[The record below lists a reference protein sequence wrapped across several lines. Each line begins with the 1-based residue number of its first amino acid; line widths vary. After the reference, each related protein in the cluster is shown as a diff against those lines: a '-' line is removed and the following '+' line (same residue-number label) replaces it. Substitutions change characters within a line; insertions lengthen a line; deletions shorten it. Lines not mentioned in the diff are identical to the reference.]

1 MGAPV
6 DAGKARLPHTMTLA
20 TGNRDLGIRIGMAS
34 VENKLGFVASER
46 DLAVEARASAGM
58 TSAAVAAGF
67 DRQQQGVLVAI
78 GPDFGDFLN
87 LARRIALA
95 PERLA

>member
-1 MGAPV
+1 M
-6 DAGKARLPHTMTLA
+6 KYE
-20 TGNRDLGIRIGMAS
+20 IGFAS
-34 VENKLGFVASER
+34 VENKLGFIAAER
-46 DLAVEARASAGM
+46 DLAVEARAPTGVASA
-58 TSAAVAAGF
+58 TVAAGF

>member
-1 MGAPV
+1 ME
-6 DAGKARLPHTMTLA
+6 
-20 TGNRDLGIRIGMAS
+20 NEIGIAS
-34 VENKLGFVASER
+34 VENKLGFIAAER
-46 DLAVEARASAGM
+46 DLAVEARAPAGVA
-58 TSAAVAAGF
+58 SAAVAAGF

-87 LARRIALA
+87 LARGVALA